1 MGRGDIR
8 EDPRPLRAPP
18 ARRPGDHRA
27 LRALRR
33 AGRPG
38 KERPRLA
45 AERDPRGHELFQW
58 SRDAGDRL
66 AFAEVLSS
74 GASFAAPMEE
84 TYRLLEADPA
94 DTTVVEKYLQEYFTQ
109 ILQN

>member
-1 MGRGDIR
+1 MGDPHGVHRMGGRRAARPGGRGPRGDHR
-8 EDPRPLRAPP
+8 EDPRPLRAPS
-18 ARRPGDHRA
+18 AGRPGDHRA

-38 KERPRLA
+38 EERPVWLLNATRA
-45 AERDPRGHELFQW
+45 ATNFFQW

-84 TYRLLEADPA
+84 TYRLL
-94 DTTVVEKYLQEYFTQ
+94 
-109 ILQN
+109 